1 DCWEISRKPSPTS
14 PSSLPRSFW
23 KRRNN
28 PRPQMTLITGIG
40 YFLSFPNSTL
50 GTPPIRHY
58 RETKFI
64 LIVADLAEGR
74 ASARPG
80 RAEARPSGMRT
91 ARPSLQINRLCLDKL
106 SDEIF

>member
-1 DCWEISRKPSPTS
+1 
-14 PSSLPRSFW
+14 
-23 KRRNN
+23 
-28 PRPQMTLITGIG
+28 MTLITGIG

-74 ASARPG
+74 APRVQDEQKLVPPGCGRHARHY
-80 RAEARPSGMRT
+80 R
-91 ARPSLQINRLCLDKL
+91 
-106 SDEIF
+106 